1 MNEGSTKEQKV
12 GKKDA
17 AKTRKRETKS
27 ILNRGE
33 DSSKTRTRIFFF
45 KCKEMKES

>member
-27 ILNRGE
+27 ILNRE
-33 DSSKTRTRIFFF
+33 DSSKTRTRIFFLSA
-45 KCKEMKES
+45 KR

>member
-17 AKTRKRETKS
+17 AKTRKRETES

-33 DSSKTRTRIFFF
+33 DSSKTRTRIFFLSA
-45 KCKEMKES
+45 KR